1 MSGSFNTIPGLSNRV
16 CLPNYTEDL
25 HLNRNAFDMI
35 AEIWYDNMN
44 KCVKNIN
51 KIYFK
56 KV

>member
-25 HLNRNAFDMI
+25 HLNRNVFDMI
-35 AEIWYDNMN
+35 AGIWYDNMN

-56 KV
+56 